1 MKLLHIA
8 KALLL
13 VAWITSCHQDP
24 GHGNSA
30 RHPRSAGEMSEKT
43 DRENDSVPENSPPGR
58 NVYDAYCLTCHQAD
72 GSGVPMMYPPLIESD
87 WATGDKVKLIKLILE
102 GTQGPV
108 EVKGEMYNSIMPPQN
123 QLTDQQIADLLT
135 YLRSHFGNGA
145 GPVTPD
151 EVGAVRNRISE

>member
-1 MKLLHIA
+1 M
-8 KALLL
+8 
-13 VAWITSCHQDP
+13 
-24 GHGNSA
+24 
-30 RHPRSAGEMSEKT
+30 
-43 DRENDSVPENSPPGR
+43 
-58 NVYDAYCLTCHQAD
+58 
-72 GSGVPMMYPPLIESD
+72 
-87 WATGDKVKLIKLILE
+87 KLIKLILE